1 MLDSPSVFAA
11 NLMEEAIQQQASDI
25 HFTPIED
32 ETSVFIRI
40 HGKRVLHCRL
50 STPSFRKLIAYF
62 KFVSGMDIGEM
73 QKPQDGAMPFTY
85 KGEKQYSLRLSTLPL
100 KQTESLAIRILPQ
113 SEAPMLDQLFLF
125 PFQINLLRQLL
136 LESTGI
142 LLFTGPTGSGKTTTM
157 YSILQDLLRIKA
169 CQAITLE
176 DPIEKRM
183 ENMLQVQVNEK
194 AGLTYQAGLK
204 AALRHDPDVLMIGE
218 IRDESTA
225 SFAFETARTGHLVIS
240 TLHAKNAAG
249 AIHRLKEMGI
259 PTADLQ
265 HTLIGVASLELL
277 PITQPHP
284 SRAAI
289 MELADSVQISRLL
302 KASKTTFLTFA
313 NLRRKA
319 YAYGFI
325 TKENYQAQEGRQT
338 AIYGTADAFP
348 PAASSTQNPRI

>member
-1 MLDSPSVFAA
+1 MQDSPSYYAE
-11 NLMEEAIQQQASDI
+11 NLMEEAIRQHASDI
-25 HFTPIED
+25 HFTPEANEI
-32 ETSVFIRI
+32 SVYIRI
-40 HGKRVLHCRL
+40 HGKRILHSRL
-50 STPSFRKLIAYF
+50 SAMRFRKLIAYY

-73 QKPQDGAMPFTY
+73 QKPQDGAMPFSY
-85 KGEKQYSLRLSTLPL
+85 KGQKQYSLRLSTLPL

-113 SEAPMLDQLFLF
+113 SEAPLLDQLFLF
-125 PFQINLLRQLL
+125 PFQIHKLRQLL
-136 LESTGI
+136 VENTGI

-157 YSILQDLLRIKA
+157 YALLQDLLQMKA
-169 CQAITLE
+169 YQAITLE

-249 AIHRLKEMGI
+249 AIHRLREMGI
-259 PTADLQ
+259 PEADLQ

-277 PITQPHP
+277 PVTAPRS

-289 MELADSVQISRLL
+289 MELADSGQISCLL
-302 KASKTTFLTFA
+302 KAYNTSFLTFA
-313 NLRRKA
+313 KLRRKA

-325 TKENYQAQEGRQT
+325 TEENYQVQEGRQT

-348 PAASSTQNPRI
+348 TTASPNANARL